1 MSTDSL
7 NEYFLTWVITYGSP
21 ALGLALLLAAF
32 GLPLPAT
39 FFVLAAGAFAR
50 QGVIDW
56 YSALLIGLLAA
67 VLGDSLSYGIGRFAN
82 SWVERRFGQS
92 PAWQKAQETF
102 DERGG
107 QAIYLT
113 RFLLTP
119 LAIPTNLI
127 AGGSAY
133 PFWRFLF
140 YDAAGEATWL
150 LLYGGLGYTFA
161 SQWEVMSDL
170 ISDFSGLLVG
180 LVFFA
185 AGIYLLLRRRRQRQV
200 IFDQV

>member
-1 MSTDSL
+1 MSMDSITEL
-7 NEYFLTWVITYGSP
+7 FLTWVITYGEP
-21 ALGLALLLAAF
+21 ALALTLFLAAF

-56 YSALLIGLLAA
+56 YIALPLGLLAA
-67 VLGDSLSYGIGRFAN
+67 VLGDSLSYGVGRFAN
-82 SWVERRFGQS
+82 GWVQKRFANSSTWQS
-92 PAWQKAQETF
+92 AQEKF
-102 DERGG
+102 DKRGG

-127 AGGSAY
+127 AGGSGY
-133 PFWRFLF
+133 PFLRFLL
-140 YDAAGEATWL
+140 YDAAGEGTWL
-150 LLYGGLGYTFA
+150 LLYGGVGYVFA
-161 SQWEVMSDL
+161 SQWEMLNDL

-180 LVFFA
+180 ILFFA
-185 AGIYLLLRRRRQRQV
+185 GGIYLLIRRQRQRQA
-200 IFDQV
+200 IPNMA